1 MTRIRSDSSYNELGN
16 VKDIGNKILLFY
28 LLFYVKEHEKVS

>member
-1 MTRIRSDSSYNELGN
+1 MACFVDELKRRL
-16 VKDIGNKILLFY
+16 KDIGNKILLFY